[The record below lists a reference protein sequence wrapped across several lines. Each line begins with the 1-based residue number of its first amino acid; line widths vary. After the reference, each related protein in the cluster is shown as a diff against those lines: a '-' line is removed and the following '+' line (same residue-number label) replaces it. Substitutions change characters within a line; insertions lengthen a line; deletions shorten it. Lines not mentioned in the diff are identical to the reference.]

1 MKRPDSF
8 EQKLQQQTRRQLP
21 ASWREE
27 ILAAAREA
35 AAESGSANARPG
47 TPHSSPRAGWRYLL
61 ANWLWPHPIAWGGLA
76 ASWALI
82 LALNLAARD
91 PAASTIAR
99 DTTPASP
106 QMQQLL
112 REQEQMFAELLG
124 PVEKSPAV
132 EPRRRGAQP
141 RSQARSQFPSA

>member
-21 ASWREE
+21 SSWREE

-47 TPHSSPRAGWRYLL
+47 TPHSS
-61 ANWLWPHPIAWGGLA
+61 HPMAWGGLA

>member
-21 ASWREE
+21 SSWREE

-61 ANWLWPHPIAWGGLA
+61 AKWLWPH
-76 ASWALI
+76 
-82 LALNLAARD
+82 LAARD